1 MVNFLCVTGIFSFL
15 DGIETLQ
22 AVLFII
28 GLLLLVA
35 EMFTPGFGLAGGS
48 GLVLIIIGIILTAR
62 NAFEAMMMVI
72 ILLVL
77 LAILLLIVLRSAK
90 KGKLSKKLILWSAA
104 KREDGF
110 SSSADASALT
120 GKEGVALTV
129 LRPAGTGQF
138 DGQRLDVVTE
148 GAFIESG
155 TKIRIVR
162 TEGRRIVVEPIQD

>member
-1 MVNFLCVTGIFSFL
+1 MVNLLCVTGIFSFI

-22 AVLFII
+22 AVLFAI
-28 GLLLLVA
+28 GLLLLIA

-48 GLVLIIIGIILTAR
+48 GLVLIIVGIILTAR
-62 NAFEAMMMVI
+62 NPFEAMMMVI

-110 SSSADASALT
+110 SSAADTSSMT

-148 GAFIESG
+148 GAFIENG
-155 TKIRIVR
+155 TKLRIVR
-162 TEGRRIVVEPIQD
+162 TEGRRIVVEPIKD